1 MKFISFITLL
11 LVSVSV
17 SAQPGQLTFEKKTI
31 ELPALKADSMPTT
44 VTFTAKNTGHQP
56 VIISQINPV
65 MPQLIKIQWDKKPIA
80 PGEKTEIKV
89 SFISKD
95 IPTPDQF
102 SYGITLIT
110 NAIPA
115 RDQLRINGN
124 IIDNPAK
131 PDLLYKINLSGLKF
145 KNNHVFFNN
154 IYSNQTVKDSL
165 YFFNTRD
172 SSVNIST
179 RYTPA
184 HIKITAIPQ
193 TVAPRQK
200 GLLILTYNATVKNDF
215 GYTYD
220 NVILKFNN
228 DNSYNN
234 RISVSAKIVED
245 FSKLTPQELE
255 TAPVAVFE
263 KTSVEFGEIKPGDKA
278 NCDFVLVNKGK
289 SDLIIR
295 KTKASCGCTAVTLGE
310 NIIAP
315 GKTTTIRA
323 TFNSAGKT
331 GRQYKTITVITNDPK
346 HPETNLTI
354 SGTIASK

>member
-154 IYSNQTVKDSL
+154 IY
-165 YFFNTRD
+165 RD
-172 SSVNIST
+172 RKSV
-179 RYTPA
+179 
-184 HIKITAIPQ
+184 
-193 TVAPRQK
+193 V
-200 GLLILTYNATVKNDF
+200 
-215 GYTYD
+215 
-220 NVILKFNN
+220 
-228 DNSYNN
+228 
-234 RISVSAKIVED
+234 
-245 FSKLTPQELE
+245 
-255 TAPVAVFE
+255 
-263 KTSVEFGEIKPGDKA
+263 
-278 NCDFVLVNKGK
+278 
-289 SDLIIR
+289 
-295 KTKASCGCTAVTLGE
+295 
-310 NIIAP
+310 
-315 GKTTTIRA
+315 
-323 TFNSAGKT
+323 
-331 GRQYKTITVITNDPK
+331 
-346 HPETNLTI
+346 
-354 SGTIASK
+354 